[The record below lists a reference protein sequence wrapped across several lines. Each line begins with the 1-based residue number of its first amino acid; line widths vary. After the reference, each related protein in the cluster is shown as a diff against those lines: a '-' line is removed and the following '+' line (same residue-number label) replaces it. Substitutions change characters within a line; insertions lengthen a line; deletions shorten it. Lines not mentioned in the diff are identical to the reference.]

1 MLTFV
6 FVLNWTEDYL
16 MRIRLGNDTHII
28 RNFFN
33 YTINR
38 ITNVLSRSHQQG
50 CNNQNNEGG
59 FIMQSEDIIVNTNCF
74 ELYQPFNW
82 RKNVKHCSYYLRLL
96 PKTRKLFFSRIF
108 QSKINQAMI
117 QKQSSFAWHWLHSY
131 LVLKLLST

>member
-82 RKNVKHCSYYLRLL
+82 RKNVKHCSYYLRLW
-96 PKTRKLFFSRIF
+96 PKTRNFFFQEFFNQKLIKPWFKSR
-108 QSKINQAMI
+108 A
-117 QKQSSFAWHWLHSY
+117 A
-131 LVLKLLST
+131 LLGIGFTLIWC